1 MDIYFAGAQS
11 DTSLKYMEELGAN
24 KLFSYAND
32 MSGINELIE
41 KKKAG
46 QYKGKLLV
54 DSGAFSAYT
63 KGKQIDLDA
72 YIAWINKVSPWVDYF
87 IALDIIPGPGVD
99 NYAVAEGG
107 YRNYMYMLQNVNCPE
122 KIWPVHHASDPD
134 EYLYKILST
143 EILPGKLVPYI
154 CLGGLVGTNASV
166 LPFLQSMEHKISK
179 SCNPNVKVHALGVTS
194 KPTMSNVNFTS
205 CDSAAWIFCGSTGNI
220 MTPWGNLLVSDRAM
234 SDPQHLENLP
244 EHRKKVYYDYIQSMG
259 FTVEGVMTRYQD
271 RMNLNIK
278 YMYDSFTNMTHKKS
292 RFRKKVSEGVVK
304 QEEWQECVVPAVP
317 PQVTIEKPVQPVDIQ
332 TECVVETVDKDS
344 IIEKL
349 TQQCYR
355 YKQIL
360 NDIQKLMSDIQ
371 KLLREALEI

>member
-11 DTSLKYMEELGAN
+11 DTSLQYMEELGAN

-63 KGKQIDLDA
+63 KGKKIDLDD

-278 YMYDSFTNMTHKKS
+278 YMYDSFTNMTHKKA
-292 RFRKKVSEGVVK
+292 RFRKKVSEGAVEQEEK
-304 QEEWQECVVPAVP
+304 QECAVLPQECAVL
-317 PQVTIEKPVQPVDIQ
+317 PQVTEEKPVQPVNIQ

-349 TQQCYR
+349 TQQCDR

-360 NDIQKLMSDIQ
+360 SDIQ
-371 KLLREALEI
+371 KLLKEALEI

>member
-11 DTSLKYMEELGAN
+11 DTSLQYMEELGAN

-63 KGKQIDLDA
+63 KGKNIDLDA

-278 YMYDSFTNMTHKKS
+278 YMYDSFTNMTHKKA
-292 RFRKKVSEGVVK
+292 RFRKKVSEGVVEQEEK
-304 QEEWQECVVPAVP
+304 QECAVL
-317 PQVTIEKPVQPVDIQ
+317 PQVTDEKPVQSVDIQTECNIQ

-349 TQQCYR
+349 TQQCDR

-360 NDIQKLMSDIQ
+360 SDIQ
-371 KLLREALEI
+371 KLLKEALEI

>member
-11 DTSLKYMEELGAN
+11 DTSLKFMEELGAN

-63 KGKQIDLDA
+63 KGKKIDLDD

-278 YMYDSFTNMTHKKS
+278 YMYDSFTNMTHKKA
-292 RFRKKVSEGVVK
+292 RFRKKVSEGVVE
-304 QEEWQECVVPAVP
+304 QEEPQECAVL
-317 PQVTIEKPVQPVDIQ
+317 PQVTPEKPVQPVQPVNIQ

-349 TQQCYR
+349 TQQCDR

-360 NDIQKLMSDIQ
+360 SDIQ
-371 KLLREALEI
+371 KLLKQALEI